1 MRGRLCY
8 HAITLNQQTSRLAA
22 RLKVEARKRGL
33 SLNKYMQQLLTQSM
47 SGASDGTAAATGRR
61 NDLRKLAGRWTA
73 RQARDFQAAVE
84 PFAVIEPDL
93 WK

>member
-1 MRGRLCY
+1 MADLIIRSLDDG
-8 HAITLNQQTSRLAA
+8 LAA

-47 SGASDGTAAATGRR
+47 SGAPDGTAAETGRR

-73 RQARDFQAAVE
+73 RQARDFKVAVKPFAIVE
-84 PFAVIEPDL
+84 PEL